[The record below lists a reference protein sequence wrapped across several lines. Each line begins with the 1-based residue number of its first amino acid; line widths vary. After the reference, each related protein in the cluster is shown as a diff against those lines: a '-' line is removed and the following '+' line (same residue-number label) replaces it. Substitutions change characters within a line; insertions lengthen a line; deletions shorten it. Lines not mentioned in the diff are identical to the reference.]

1 MNITIEND
9 INANIKK
16 LDELLEKLE
25 LAERNSKMLTFIT
38 ISQFA
43 EMRHCSLQV
52 AQRIFNDK
60 TFPSENYGK
69 QKVVEI
75 SALRNWYMQRRDK
88 NDRSDLR

>member
-1 MNITIEND
+1 MNINIDTD
-9 INANIKK
+9 INTNLKK

-25 LAERNSKMLTFIT
+25 LVENTSKSLTFIT

-60 TFPSENYGK
+60 TFPG
-69 QKVVEI
+69 VRI
-75 SALRNWYMQRRDK
+75 DI
-88 NDRSDLR
+88 